1 MRCMSDSRV
10 DQHSPETPTES
21 AADAPDGIETEPGA
35 ALIAVFRLSSSHPV
49 VLDGREVVT
58 AVQEL
63 EDVVEVVE
71 NEGAIVRGWYD
82 VSGLRSD
89 ADLAVVITGPAVED
103 LQWAVREL
111 RRSALLR
118 PLIRSWSG
126 VGFAAGSDPFG
137 GAAPR
142 QWLTVS
148 PAWPNGLDD
157 LFDDEEPGDEEWDA
171 PDALDAEWS
180 GAAGL
185 GEAVDLDD
193 TEDDEGD
200 EGDIAVHH
208 LAAFG
213 LADDSWLLVL
223 EADELY
229 DLVSLVGDLAD
240 DEEGPILDGP
250 RYTGRLIEPAEIVEV
265 LQ

>member
-1 MRCMSDSRV
+1 MSDSRV
-10 DQHSPETPTES
+10 DPTSPETELDNAGTARGGAE
-21 AADAPDGIETEPGA
+21 PDPGA

-63 EDVVEVVE
+63 EDVIALVE
-71 NEGAIVRGWYD
+71 NEGVLVRGWYD
-82 VSGLRSD
+82 VSGLRND
-89 ADLAVVITGPAVED
+89 ADLAVVLTGPAVED
-103 LQWAVREL
+103 LQWAVREI
-111 RRSALLR
+111 RRSTLLR

-126 VGFAAGSDPFG
+126 VGFAAGADPFG

-148 PAWPNGLDD
+148 PAWPNGLDG
-157 LFDDEEPGDEEWDA
+157 LFDDEESDDGEWSA
-171 PDALDAEWS
+171 PDALESEWVRS
-180 GAAGL
+180 EAL
-185 GEAVDLDD
+185 GEAIEFDGA
-193 TEDDEGD
+193 EDIEGD

-229 DLVSLVGDLAD
+229 DLVSLVGDLTD
-240 DEEGPILDGP
+240 DEEGPILDSP